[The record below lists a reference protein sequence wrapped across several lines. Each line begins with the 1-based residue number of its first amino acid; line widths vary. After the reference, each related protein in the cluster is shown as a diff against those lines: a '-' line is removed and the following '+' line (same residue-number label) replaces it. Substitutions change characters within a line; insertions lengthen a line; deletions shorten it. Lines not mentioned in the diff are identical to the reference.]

1 MVNVQRNRKV
11 FENSVIFIN
20 TSIYSLEY
28 HLHLKIWLDS
38 VGVIFMPYKCRIQDC
53 IQLDSERH
61 QNNQILLSNF
71 EIGWQRVTT
80 NIYEVW
86 TYVNVTPHYHCKQLI
101 VAGVHRYEIDKLSSG
116 MQCFFKWFI
125 CRVIWL

>member
-1 MVNVQRNRKV
+1 MYQKEIELILRW
-11 FENSVIFIN
+11 IA
-20 TSIYSLEY
+20 
-28 HLHLKIWLDS
+28 
-38 VGVIFMPYKCRIQDC
+38 PYKCRIKDC
-53 IQLDSERH
+53 LQMESEIY
-61 QNNQILLSNF
+61 QNNHILLLKF

-116 MQCFFKWFI
+116 MQCFSKWFI
-125 CRVIWL
+125 CKVIWLLWKHFIMKWIPDNTERQQIDFLYYSNR